1 MLKDFKLHILDNFP
15 ELTKNKF
22 LLACSGG
29 VDSVLLSYLCK
40 ESEMDFILAHC
51 NFRLRGAASD
61 GDEEFVKD
69 LGNRLG
75 RPVLVTHFDTMGYV
89 NSRNVSVQ
97 MAAREL
103 RYQWFK
109 GLMEEHGIAYL
120 VTAHHADDNLET
132 FLINL
137 SRGTGIDGLTGIPE
151 ATGQIRRPLL
161 KYTRDTIL
169 AYAKERDLQ
178 WREDESNADTKYLR
192 NKIRLEIVPKLKEL
206 HPAFMEN
213 FERTL
218 GFLKET
224 QEISV
229 NELER
234 VRQQLFQRE
243 NQYLKI
249 SVLELKKLRPLHGY
263 LYGLFKEFGFTEW
276 QNVAEPLDAMS
287 GKSVYSTE
295 YVLLKNRDNLILAKK
310 TTQEKGVFE
319 IAEGDFKI
327 DYPIGLEGKAVSEK
341 KDTTARIIYLDKN
354 TFKYPLTVRKWE
366 KGDYFY
372 PLGMKGKKKLSKYF
386 KDEKLDLF
394 SKQEQWL
401 LCSGDAIV
409 WVIGRRADDRFKVTE
424 TTKEILSITLL

>member
-1 MLKDFKLHILDNFP
+1 MLKDFQLHISENFP
-15 ELTKNKF
+15 ELTENKF

-29 VDSVLLSYLCK
+29 LDSVLLSYLCK
-40 ESEMDFILAHC
+40 ESEMEFILAHC

-61 GDEEFVKD
+61 GDEVFVKE

-75 RPVLVTHFDTMGYV
+75 RPVFVTHFDTMGYV
-89 NSRNVSVQ
+89 NDKKVSVQ

-109 GLMEEHGIAYL
+109 GLMKEHGIGYL

-151 ATGQIRRPLL
+151 ASNQIRRPLL
-161 KYTRDTIL
+161 KYTRDAIL
-169 AYAKERDLQ
+169 AYAKEKDLQ

-192 NKIRLEIVPKLKEL
+192 NKIRQEIVPKLKEL
-206 HPAFMEN
+206 HPTFVEN

-224 QEISV
+224 QEISE
-229 NELER
+229 NELAR
-234 VRQQLFQRE
+234 VRERMFQRE

-249 SVLELKKLRPLHGY
+249 SVSELKKLRPLKGY
-263 LYGLFKEFGFTEW
+263 IHGLFKEYGFTEW
-276 QNVAEPLDAMS
+276 QNIAELLDAMS
-287 GKSVYSTE
+287 GKSVHSAE
-295 YVLLKNRDNLILAKK
+295 YVLLKNRDNLILAKNVK
-310 TTQEKGVFE
+310 QGQGVYEIQEEV
-319 IAEGDFKI
+319 FKI
-327 DYPIGLEGKAVSEK
+327 DYPIGLEGKEVLDKNDNS
-341 KDTTARIIYLDKN
+341 ARIIYLDKN
-354 TFKYPLTVRKWE
+354 TLKYPLTVRKWQ

-386 KDEKLDLF
+386 KDEKMDLF

-424 TTKEILSITLL
+424 STKEILSVALL